1 MRIWPRTLAGQLV
14 AGILA
19 ALVVA
24 QLATFAIFVDE
35 RRMAVRAAARTQVL
49 QRSAAVFRLLEN
61 TPRELSARI
70 AGESS
75 DEWIRFTVSDA
86 AAVGADGAQPRDWA
100 LRRSFQ
106 RSLGRDDVEIR
117 MDVDT
122 TGGLVDRMPPMTFRW
137 GRESEEQERRD
148 RDRYEGRDDDHREH
162 PRKRRLRPA
171 FGLTLS
177 IGMQDGR
184 WMNVE
189 TLVTPPPPSWAVPTL
204 SMVGG
209 TAVVLVVIVI
219 VLVRRVTRPLA
230 QLASAAESLG
240 RGADTKPLPEEGPLD
255 IRRTTEA
262 FNRMQERLQRFIR
275 DRTQMLA
282 AISHDLRTP
291 ITSIRLR
298 AEFIEDTELRDRIIA
313 TLAEMQRMTE
323 ATLAFA
329 REDVTA
335 EPSRVVDI
343 AALVDSV
350 AADLADTDMDI
361 ACDPAERIDITGRP
375 DALKRVFRNL
385 IENAVAYGQRA
396 RVAISALQGD
406 AIIVIEDDGP
416 GIPETERERVFEPFV
431 RLEES
436 RNQQTG
442 GIGLGL
448 AIARTIVRAHGGDI
462 ALDNAAGG
470 GLRVTVTLPLD
481 NRA

>member
-1 MRIWPRTLAGQLV
+1 
-14 AGILA
+14 
-19 ALVVA
+19 
-24 QLATFAIFVDE
+24 
-35 RRMAVRAAARTQVL
+35 
-49 QRSAAVFRLLEN
+49 
-61 TPRELSARI
+61 
-70 AGESS
+70 
-75 DEWIRFTVSDA
+75 
-86 AAVGADGAQPRDWA
+86 
-100 LRRSFQ
+100 
-106 RSLGRDDVEIR
+106 
-117 MDVDT
+117 
-122 TGGLVDRMPPMTFRW
+122 
-137 GRESEEQERRD
+137 
-148 RDRYEGRDDDHREH
+148 
-162 PRKRRLRPA
+162 
-171 FGLTLS
+171 
-177 IGMQDGR
+177 
-184 WMNVE
+184 
-189 TLVTPPPPSWAVPTL
+189 
-204 SMVGG
+204 
-209 TAVVLVVIVI
+209 
-219 VLVRRVTRPLA
+219 
-230 QLASAAESLG
+230 
-240 RGADTKPLPEEGPLD
+240 
-255 IRRTTEA
+255 
-262 FNRMQERLQRFIR
+262 MQERLQRFIR

>member
-35 RRMAVRAAARTQVL
+35 RRMAARAAARTQVL

-61 TPRELSARI
+61 TPAALASRI

-86 AAVGADGAQPRDWA
+86 AAVGADGARPRDWA

-106 RSLGRDDVEIR
+106 RYLGRDNVEIR

-122 TGGLVDRMPPMTFRW
+122 AGGLVDRMPPMPFRW
-137 GRESEEQERRD
+137 GRDGDEYERRD
-148 RDRYEGRDDDHREH
+148 DDRREQ

-209 TAVVLVVIVI
+209 TAVVLVIIVI

-240 RGADTKPLPEEGPLD
+240 RGADTAPLAEEGPLD

-262 FNRMQERLQRFIR
+262 FNRMQERLQRFVR

-298 AEFIEDTELRDRIIA
+298 AEFIEDAELRDRIIA

-335 EPSRVVDI
+335 EPSRIVDI

-350 AADLADTDMDI
+350 AADLADTGMDI

-396 RVAISALQGD
+396 RVAISTSQGD
-406 AIIVIEDDGP
+406 AIITIEDDGP
-416 GIPETERERVFEPFV
+416 GIPEAARERVFEPFV

-436 RNQQTG
+436 RNRETG

-481 NRA
+481 IPA

>member
-19 ALVVA
+19 ALIVA
-24 QLATFAIFVDE
+24 QLVTFAIFVDE
-35 RRMAVRAAARTQVL
+35 RRMAARAAARTQVL

-61 TPRELSARI
+61 TPPALSSRI

-75 DEWIRFTVSDA
+75 DEWIRFIVSDTA
-86 AAVGADGAQPRDWA
+86 TVGADGAQSRDWA
-100 LRRSFQ
+100 LRRNFQ
-106 RSLGRDDVEIR
+106 RYLGREGVVIR

-122 TGGLVDRMPPMTFRW
+122 AGGFVDQMPPLPFRW
-137 GRESEEQERRD
+137 GRD
-148 RDRYEGRDDDHREH
+148 GEGVKRRDDDHREH

-184 WMNVE
+184 WLNVE
-189 TLVTPPPPSWAVPTL
+189 TLVTPPPPSWAIPTL

-209 TAVVLVVIVI
+209 TAIVLVLIVV

-262 FNRMQERLQRFIR
+262 FNRMQERLQRFVR

-298 AEFIEDTELRDRIIA
+298 AEFIEDAELRDKIIA

-350 AADLADTDMDI
+350 AADLADTGMDI
-361 ACDPAERIDITGRP
+361 TCKPGERIDITGRP

-385 IENAVAYGQRA
+385 IENAVRYGQRA
-396 RVAISALQGD
+396 RVAVSTSGVD
-406 AIIVIEDDGP
+406 AIIAVEDDGP
-416 GIPETERERVFEPFV
+416 GVPEAARERVFQPFV

-436 RNQQTG
+436 RNQETG

-448 AIARTIVRAHGGDI
+448 AISRTIVRAHGGDI
-462 ALDNAAGG
+462 VLDNAAGG
-470 GLRVTVTLPLD
+470 GLRVTVSLPLGI
-481 NRA
+481 AV

>member
-1 MRIWPRTLAGQLV
+1 MRLWPRTLAGQLV

-19 ALVVA
+19 ALIVA
-24 QLATFAIFVDE
+24 QLVTFAIFIDE
-35 RRMAVRAAARTQVL
+35 RRMATRAAARTQVL

-61 TPRELSARI
+61 TPPALSSRI

-86 AAVGADGAQPRDWA
+86 AAVGVDGAQPRDWA
-100 LRRSFQ
+100 LRRNFQ
-106 RSLGRDDVEIR
+106 RYLGRDNVEIR

-122 TGGLVDRMPPMTFRW
+122 TGGLADRVPEMPFRW
-137 GRESEEQERRD
+137 EQKNEGYGR
-148 RDRYEGRDDDHREH
+148 RDDDHHGEH
-162 PRKRRLRPA
+162 SRKRRLRPA

-184 WMNVE
+184 WLNVE
-189 TLVTPPPPSWAVPTL
+189 TLVTPPPPSWAIPTL

-209 TAVVLVVIVI
+209 TAVVLVLIVI

-230 QLASAAESLG
+230 QLADAAENLG
-240 RGADTKPLPEEGPLD
+240 RGADTEPLPENGPLD

-262 FNRMQERLQRFIR
+262 FNRMQERLQRFVR
-275 DRTQMLA
+275 DRTQLLA

-298 AEFIEDTELRDRIIA
+298 AEFIEDAELRGKIIA

-329 REDVTA
+329 REDGTS
-335 EPSRVVDI
+335 EHSRIVDI

-350 AADLADTDMDI
+350 AADLADTGMVI
-361 ACDPAERIDITGRP
+361 ACEPSARIDITGRP

-385 IENAVAYGQRA
+385 IENAVTYGQRA
-396 RVAISALQGD
+396 RIAISASDSD
-406 AIIVIEDDGP
+406 AIISIEDDGP
-416 GIPETERERVFEPFV
+416 GIPEAARERVFEPFV

-436 RNQQTG
+436 RNQETG

-462 ALDNAAGG
+462 ALEDPPGG
-470 GLRVTVTLPLD
+470 GLRVTVHLPLGVPG
-481 NRA
+481 